1 MTLAPVESPV
11 VRTVIIITIITL
23 RMIMM
28 VWEAK

>member
-1 MTLAPVESPV
+1 MAPVESPV
-11 VRTVIIITIITL
+11 VGTVIIITIITL